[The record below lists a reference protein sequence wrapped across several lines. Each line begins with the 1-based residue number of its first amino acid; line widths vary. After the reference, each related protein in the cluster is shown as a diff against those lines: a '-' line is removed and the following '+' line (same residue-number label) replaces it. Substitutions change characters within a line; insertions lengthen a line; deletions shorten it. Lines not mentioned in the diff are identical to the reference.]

1 MGAVLWQSSFFLRKG
16 TVAME
21 NPEKEY
27 RPVHELKEILKGKF
41 ELDCG
46 HKVTLNHNLGNNI
59 IIINRNPLKIICTEC
74 GY

>member
-1 MGAVLWQSSFFLRKG
+1 
-16 TVAME
+16 ME
-21 NPEKEY
+21 HHEKEY
-27 RPVHELKEILKGKF
+27 RSVKELKEILKGKF

-59 IIINRNPLKIICTEC
+59 IIINRNPLEIICTDC